1 MSASAEV
8 GALALAEAND
18 SVAYSLLGELL
29 RTSTITDEDAVS
41 LTHSLTGRTSR
52 GWSNECD

>member
-29 RTSTITDEDAVS
+29 TKVIILLLEEHRYSAVP
-41 LTHSLTGRTSR
+41 LDLLRIYFV
-52 GWSNECD
+52 